1 MKNFLCLILSFFYL
15 NLFPVAAFAA
25 ADKKV
30 PDYQNFVNLEEKDV
44 IFTTK
49 LSNKYIGKTY
59 TLTNNFNKPIVIKA
73 IELKNNR
80 GIVPVYKNSR
90 YIMTPGSLALNFVG
104 GFLAIPTFGIS
115 LALTVPATAEITVK
129 NNKVKKEAKDNISD
143 LSKQEITLES
153 GKAFYVKAIFDKTQA
168 LNRIPDIKF
177 TCYDSENKQEFVIT
191 ANAEDE
197 KTQENLNPKEEA
209 IRQLT
214 DSGLKPNSKVYAV
227 NSIVENDSKT
237 LGLFIDAGMN
247 PNTKYMGMPLIV
259 YAIEKNKPD
268 IAALLLDKGVN
279 PNIKCMGMPLIVNAV
294 VKNKPDIV
302 MLLIDKGVDVNTK
315 FGKMNALQAVIYKNH
330 PEIAVKLLEKG
341 ANPNASGFGSE
352 PALFMAVKRNQVD
365 VVKMLLEKGANLSQ
379 KSKLLEIAHKKK
391 YTEIEKLLVNY

>member
-1 MKNFLCLILSFFYL
+1 MLKRFFSILLSLVYL
-15 NLFPVAAFAA
+15 SLLPVVAFAA
-25 ADKKV
+25 TVNKI
-30 PDYQNFVNLEEKDV
+30 PDYQNLVNLEEKEV

-59 TLTNNFNKPIVIKA
+59 TLTNNFDKPLFIKT

-80 GIVPVYKNSR
+80 GIVPVYKNSQ
-90 YIMTPGSLALNFVG
+90 YVMTPGSYALSFVG
-104 GFLAIPTFGIS
+104 GLLAPFTFGIS
-115 LALTVPATAEITVK
+115 LALLAPAMTEIAVK
-129 NNKVKKEAKDNISD
+129 NKNIKKETKANITE
-143 LSKQEITLES
+143 LPRKEIIVEP
-153 GKAFYVKAIFDKTQA
+153 GKFFEIKAIFDKTQA

-177 TCYDSENKQEFVIT
+177 TCYDPENKQEFVIT

-197 KTQENLNPKEEA
+197 KTQETLNPKEEA

-214 DSGLKPNSKVYAV
+214 DSGLKLNSKVYAV
-227 NSIVENDSKT
+227 NSIIENDSKT

-247 PNTKYMGMPLIV
+247 PNTKY
-259 YAIEKNKPD
+259 
-268 IAALLLDKGVN
+268 
-279 PNIKCMGMPLIVNAV
+279 MGMPLIVNAV